1 MSTINGKLGLKAAG
15 KRAMMKHLPNDR
27 ATRAKVTA
35 AKCPACER
43 TGAHLSHAKP
53 GWLVC
58 GWCAET
64 WELPA

>member
-15 KRAMMKHLPNDR
+15 KRQMMKLPTDR
-27 ATRAKVTA
+27 ALRAKVTSA
-35 AKCPACER
+35 YCPDCQR

-58 GWCAET
+58 GWCQHT